1 MTTIDE
7 KHSGPLLAGM
17 SSSQCDALCTQL
29 REDLVRSVS
38 QTGGHLAANLGIVE
52 LMVAIHQVMDTSQDR
67 LVFDVGHQCYIHK
80 MLTGRGEAMNT
91 IRQFGGLSGFPKPK
105 ESVHDAFIAGHASNS
120 VAVAVGWPSPVT
132 FWARTI
138 RSRPSLE
145 TEL

>member
-7 KHSGPLLAGM
+7 KHSGPLLADM

-38 QTGGHLAANLGIVE
+38 KSGGHLAANLGIVE

-105 ESVHDAFIAGHASNS
+105 ESV
-120 VAVAVGWPSPVT
+120 
-132 FWARTI
+132 
-138 RSRPSLE
+138 RSEEHTSELQSLYS
-145 TEL
+145 